1 MMLAMMVAALSFTA
15 CGDDDDEEDEINLK
29 QDYDILQING
39 VNYACYGYRSVI
51 TYSSYWNKA
60 NHSGEILLPCGNLS
74 DAKKGEYN
82 YDYLYG
88 IVLEGSTD
96 LKKGSKLED
105 YSLWFISSH
114 DNRNDYEYKSG
125 SAVVAEI
132 KSDEYI
138 TINFNS
144 FKVRNEDGD
153 SYVLNGT
160 VQLDY
165 DEE

>member
-51 TYSSYWNKA
+51 IYSSSWNKA

-82 YDYLYG
+82 
-88 IVLEGSTD
+88 
-96 LKKGSKLED
+96 
-105 YSLWFISSH
+105 
-114 DNRNDYEYKSG
+114 
-125 SAVVAEI
+125 
-132 KSDEYI
+132 
-138 TINFNS
+138 
-144 FKVRNEDGD
+144 
-153 SYVLNGT
+153 
-160 VQLDY
+160 
-165 DEE
+165 